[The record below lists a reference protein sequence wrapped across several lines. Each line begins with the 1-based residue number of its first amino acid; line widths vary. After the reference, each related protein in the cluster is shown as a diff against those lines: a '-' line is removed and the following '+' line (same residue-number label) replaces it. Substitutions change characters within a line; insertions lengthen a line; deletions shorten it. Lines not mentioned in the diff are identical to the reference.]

1 MCVEQCK
8 LLFPEEG
15 LVYDYVLD
23 DAGICSQGKDDLEEE
38 ESLKREVLLMQSYQ
52 YLGNRFIICGKM
64 RTQAHANLDQYIDV
78 LQ

>member
-38 ESLKREVLLMQSYQ
+38 ESLKREVWLMQSY
-52 YLGNRFIICGKM
+52 
-64 RTQAHANLDQYIDV
+64 
-78 LQ
+78 